1 MLLKEKL
8 TLLILLITLSASS
21 QTFTRTYGGSG
32 AEYGKWIT
40 QTPDSGFAILGTSST
55 YTNGSN
61 DLYLVRTDKYG
72 DTLWTKNF
80 GGTGNEIAASVEV
93 CPDTGFIIAGTT
105 YSFGAGAPTNSNWY
119 YIRTDKNGMVQWTKN
134 SGTGY
139 ENDMMFHARPAAGG
153 GFLLMG
159 NTNQGGWAK
168 GTVIKTDAY
177 GDAVWTKYMGSSGNS
192 YAYESLIDS
201 LGNYICSGSTLAG
214 DFQVLLQKYNAAG
227 TVLTSKTFH
236 SSGQYA
242 DGGISI
248 TPAHGGGYMVLGL
261 YGNYGS
267 YNVWM
272 LRVDDNLDTLWTRM
286 LPGYY
291 SVGQLWQ
298 KDASIARC
306 AGGYL
311 LCGSG
316 ITSGHTDVKLI
327 KVDTLGNLIWT
338 KYHGGPDEHYGYK
351 GITTSDGGFAAC
363 GFYYTTTISDFF
375 LVKTDSAGNVAPQVP
390 PVAFAGNGGA
400 ICSGD
405 SFVLST
411 ATAGNYVTLRWYTN
425 GSGVF
430 SDTTV
435 LNPVYYPSAADQT
448 TGSVVLTLKA
458 LSPGYTA
465 ALSSCTLTIHPNP
478 LPQISGLNASYCAD
492 AIPVQASANPA
503 GGTFSGNG
511 ITSSGLFNAGLAG
524 VGNSSIYYQY
534 THPVTGCKGFDTMA
548 VTIHPVPVVSL
559 NPLTSVGICNGDST
573 NLIAT
578 ISSGAACKWLWNGI
592 EIAGATDTLLKAYS
606 TGYYKA
612 VATTSFG
619 CTDTSNQVNVFLHP
633 DPVVSLGPDSI
644 LCAGDMI
651 SIGAG
656 TGFSSYLWSTGAST
670 QSITLDTTGLG
681 IGTHPA
687 WVQVSNPFG
696 CRATDTMLVE
706 FIDCSS
712 ITSMDPFTD
721 IRVFPNPFHD
731 QLIVE
736 LPNKEASDYQL
747 CISDIAGRPV
757 LYLSANQPVQRCSL
771 EHLPAGVYF
780 LLGSNQV
787 TKFCLK
793 LIKQ

>member
-1 MLLKEKL
+1 MHLKEKL
-8 TLLILLITLSASS
+8 TFLILLISLSAQS

-80 GGTGNEIAASVEV
+80 GGTANEIAASVEV

-105 YSFGAGAPTNSNWY
+105 YSFGAGAPTYSNWY
-119 YIRTDKNGMVQWTKN
+119 YIRTDKNGNMLWTKN

-139 ENDMMFHARPAAGG
+139 ENDMMHHARPAAGG
-153 GFLLMG
+153 GFLLIG
-159 NTNQGGWAK
+159 GTNQGGWTK

-192 YAYESLIDS
+192 YAFDSLQDS

-214 DFQVLLQKYNAAG
+214 DFQVLLQKYNPVG

-306 AGGYL
+306 AGGFL

-375 LVKTDSAGNVAPQVP
+375 LVKTDSAGNVAPLVP

-405 SFVLST
+405 SFVLGT
-411 ATAGNYVTLRWYTN
+411 ATAGNYATLKWYTN
-425 GSGVF
+425 GTGVF

-458 LSPGYTA
+458 SSPGYNA
-465 ALSSCTLTIHPNP
+465 ALASCTLTIHPNP
-478 LPQISGLNASYCAD
+478 QPQIAGINTSYCSD
-492 AIPVQASANPA
+492 AVPVQASAIPS

-511 ITSSGLFNAGLAG
+511 ISASGLFNPGLAG
-524 VGNSSIYYQY
+524 IGSSSIFYQY
-534 THPVTGCKGFDTMA
+534 THPGTGCKGYDTLA
-548 VTIHPVPVVSL
+548 VTIHPSPVAAL
-559 NPLTSVGICNGDST
+559 AGNPSVGICPGDST
-573 NLIAT
+573 LLKAMVT
-578 ISSGAACKWLWNGI
+578 AGSTCSWLWNGNPLT
-592 EIAGATDTLLKAYS
+592 GVTDTFFYAS
-606 TGYYKA
+606 NPGNFQA
-612 VATTSFG
+612 VATTPSG
-619 CTDTSNQVNVFLHP
+619 CTDTSAQVVVFLHP
-633 DPVVSLGPDSI
+633 VPVVSLGPDSI
-644 LCAGDMI
+644 VCAGDEF
-651 SIGAG
+651 SIDAGAG
-656 TGFSSYLWSTGAST
+656 FATYIWSTGAAV
-670 QSITLDTTGLG
+670 QSIILDTTGLG
-681 IGTHPA
+681 IGIHPL
-687 WVQVSNPFG
+687 WVKVSNPFG
-696 CRATDTMLVE
+696 CMATDTMNVE
-706 FIDCSS
+706 FVDCSS
-712 ITSMDPFTD
+712 VTSLDPFAG
-721 IRVFPNPFHD
+721 IKVFPNPFHD
-731 QLIVE
+731 RLTIHWDPARNPEMRIHLTDISGKEIITTVLDPTHHTFIYE
-736 LPNKEASDYQL
+736 NLP
-747 CISDIAGRPV
+747 V
-757 LYLSANQPVQRCSL
+757 
-771 EHLPAGVYF
+771 GVYIIRITTDNSVKSQKVIR
-780 LLGSNQV
+780 L
-787 TKFCLK
+787 
-793 LIKQ
+793 